1 MHVMWHSP
9 SQYVYSPF
17 FPFQLL
23 IVINGKDNARYT
35 LSLPPGPTTSSK
47 WQYYIA
53 GGAVSSQTSERHIQL
68 VNADTSN
75 IAWRLGSLQVLKGNL
90 RNVICISVLRAPKI
104 GAQQVT
110 CSCIHQ
116 WKGNC

>member
-1 MHVMWHSP
+1 M
-9 SQYVYSPF
+9 
-17 FPFQLL
+17 
-23 IVINGKDNARYT
+23 VINGKDNARYT

-53 GGAVSSQTSERHIQL
+53 GGAVSSHTSERHIQL

-90 RNVICISVLRAPKI
+90 RNMQIHNPLYMYLIHVHMQQDGGRGQYICSKT
-104 GAQQVT
+104 GDEGMQ
-110 CSCIHQ
+110 
-116 WKGNC
+116 